1 MNGNDPLVQ
10 TLTKLLI
17 ELTRFIDSTIDEDGE
32 PRAAAK
38 QLDFVAGTFDQLTPD
53 QRGSL
58 AEIVQQRRQPSRPQS
73 GESSWTPSPRT
84 SASLTTQSDL
94 VNSAPGTQVTRS
106 QTPTNLRG
114 W

>member
-1 MNGNDPLVQ
+1 MNGDDSLLQ

-38 QLDFVAGTFDQLTPD
+38 QLDFVAGAFDQLTPD

-58 AEIVQQRRQPSRPQS
+58 ARMVQQLAAAEPSAERREFLDTFAEDF
-73 GESSWTPSPRT
+73 G
-84 SASLTTQSDL
+84 LTDD
-94 VNSAPGTQVTRS
+94 AE
-106 QTPTNLRG
+106 
-114 W
+114 

>member
-1 MNGNDPLVQ
+1 MNGNDSLVQ
-10 TLTKLLI
+10 ALTKLLV

-58 AEIVQQRRQPSRPQS
+58 AEIVQQLAAAEPSAERREFLDAFTEDF
-73 GESSWTPSPRT
+73 GLIDDAE
-84 SASLTTQSDL
+84 
-94 VNSAPGTQVTRS
+94 
-106 QTPTNLRG
+106 
-114 W
+114 